1 MERWLKII
9 RKPVSSLTRLE
20 MIFDLIRDISSL
32 YDLMF
37 YVEYDYEIVMRT
49 DFNKYV
55 PVHYGGS
62 IVKMPQQNALNE
74 EDQLLNSIAE
84 DQKNFALVY
93 GLLRYINDNLNK
105 EERAVISSKYL
116 DNTRKKVM
124 INLHVTKYRYY
135 KILEEAQEK
144 LIELWRLDMYGD
156 LSEAGVLLDSL
167 VVRKRRTDRTGLI
180 GGYFDN
186 NSDWQMK
193 YYRSKPDR

>member
-1 MERWLKII
+1 MEIWLKII

-74 EDQLLNSIAE
+74 EDQLLNSIA
-84 DQKNFALVY
+84 
-93 GLLRYINDNLNK
+93 
-105 EERAVISSKYL
+105 
-116 DNTRKKVM
+116 
-124 INLHVTKYRYY
+124 
-135 KILEEAQEK
+135 
-144 LIELWRLDMYGD
+144 
-156 LSEAGVLLDSL
+156 
-167 VVRKRRTDRTGLI
+167 
-180 GGYFDN
+180 
-186 NSDWQMK
+186 
-193 YYRSKPDR
+193 